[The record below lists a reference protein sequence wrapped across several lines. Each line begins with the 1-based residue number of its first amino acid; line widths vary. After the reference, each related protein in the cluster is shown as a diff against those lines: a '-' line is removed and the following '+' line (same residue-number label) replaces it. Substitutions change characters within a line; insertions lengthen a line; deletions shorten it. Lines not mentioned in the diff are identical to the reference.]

1 MQKRWFIERK
11 KEFEESDSFR
21 HVFIGDPVTCYNPTV
36 FTIPRAK
43 LSVNFS
49 DPVVYIIDSSSL
61 ARHSRSGVAMQRNY
75 VTAIN
80 TSHNPPTTGLRRA
93 DFKIH
98 LRYSEFNRAT
108 TPLRVYCVRDGG
120 GGMIEKTIH
129 VRNVYISKKK
139 KKKKRTLSTFRFI
152 DKSFS
157 IPSSLFHSFISFLL
171 VSCLWFRW

>member
-139 KKKKRTLSTFRFI
+139 KKN
-152 DKSFS
+152 SFHFS
-157 IPSSLFHSFISFLL
+157 
-171 VSCLWFRW
+171 VY